1 MLVPLGLH
9 DRLRFLVLTGVTLVL
24 LLLALLLQG
33 KLMFGSGMLEPL
45 GPATPIA
52 ALLVLGMLLAL
63 VPGRLLALVPGMLLA
78 LVPGRLLALV
88 PGRLLALVPGKL
100 LALVPAMFPSYT
112 PNEMDPSALVAS
124 SRIAGGSGSVGT

>member
-63 VPGRLLALVPGMLLA
+63 VPGRLLALVPG
-78 LVPGRLLALV
+78 
-88 PGRLLALVPGKL
+88 RLLALVPGKL